1 MSSQLKS
8 LIFPAFA
15 LLLASLPAFAQ
26 VTAVEGFVKDE
37 TGKPLQGAVV
47 NFERTDIKGHYS
59 VKTDKKGHFGHYGLP
74 IGKYD
79 VTVVVDGKVRDKTN
93 GVQTHPGDPLVL
105 PTFDLKA
112 NADQQAAMQKAI
124 STGTVSAEQERGMT
138 KEQKEAFE
146 KNVKAKEAQMAK
158 NKALNDA
165 YNAGKNAV
173 DQKQW
178 DVAIESLNKAA
189 ELDPKQGAV
198 WTQLADAYVG
208 KAQATP
214 PEAAADYD
222 KAFDAYKKAIEINP
236 TDAGLYN
243 NYALNLAKD
252 KKLDEAK
259 VNLAKAAELDPP
271 GAGKYYY
278 NLGALLVN
286 SGQND
291 AAMEEFKKAIDAD
304 PNYADA
310 QYQYGVALSAK
321 ATTDAKGN
329 IVAPPGAVEAL
340 QKYLDLKPDG
350 ANAQSAKEMIAA
362 LGAQVNTN
370 YSNPNAPKGKNS
382 KTTKK
387 QQ

>member
-1 MSSQLKS
+1 
-8 LIFPAFA
+8 
-15 LLLASLPAFAQ
+15 
-26 VTAVEGFVKDE
+26 
-37 TGKPLQGAVV
+37 
-47 NFERTDIKGHYS
+47 
-59 VKTDKKGHFGHYGLP
+59 
-74 IGKYD
+74 
-79 VTVVVDGKVRDKTN
+79 
-93 GVQTHPGDPLVL
+93 
-105 PTFDLKA
+105 
-112 NADQQAAMQKAI
+112 
-124 STGTVSAEQERGMT
+124 MT

-173 DQKQW
+173 DAKQW

-198 WTQLADAYVG
+198 WTSVGRCLCGQGAGDAPGGRRVTTI
-208 KAQATP
+208 KPSTRIKRRLRSIPPTP
-214 PEAAADYD
+214 GFITTTRSIWRRTRSWTTR
-222 KAFDAYKKAIEINP
+222 KS
-236 TDAGLYN
+236 
-243 NYALNLAKD
+243 
-252 KKLDEAK
+252 
-259 VNLAKAAELDPP
+259 NLAKAAELDPP

-291 AAMEEFKKAIDAD
+291 AAMDEFKKAIDAD

-321 ATTDAKGN
+321 ATTDPKGN
-329 IVAPPGAVEAL
+329 IIAPPGAVEAL

-350 ANAQSAKEMIAA
+350 VNAQSAKEMIAA